1 MAAVLSAV
9 WILLPYIYISS
20 LLSRLHLPVSLQT
33 AVNSKPPRPQLKNLL
48 FVFIFFP
55 KVEVRMTFVPS
66 LTLEGCFYTRALEV
80 ESLRSLKILSE
91 GVRLRAGFTILQIVW
106 TQRMLQSSS
115 HSSSADA
122 CGRIWETKEQY
133 QRQIVTDAPAVWDV
147 IRKTWSLGEAVDDL
161 VSSLTSSY
169 ILFVFVR
176 ESVNEQKTHRST
188 SNTSVGEDNTHSLQV
203 SRQQSA
209 CVNNNSVLCLK
220 SNSSVFRQVPKS
232 LFQLIYP
239 VRTHFHI
246 LAAWFLHNCFFLT
259 EEEHLELEVSEIHQD
274 NIWNNCPHKG
284 WWMVAQQ
291 RWTGAST
298 EDVTDS
304 LCETGCIMSSETD
317 VDKVMHSFSRVGW
330 LTENQVCMRGG
341 TSAKGWGSGRRA
353 QGCDGPVPA
362 FFLLNVRACFIIFT
376 VHLLKWPETIHRL
389 RPGEASLCVSEAPF
403 LLKVWPQRS
412 FCRWIT
418 GQSKC
423 KGLWENKI

>member
-9 WILLPYIYISS
+9 WIPLPYIYISS

-33 AVNSKPPRPQLKNLL
+33 AVNSKVPPIQICFSSSSFSPKLKSEW
-48 FVFIFFP
+48 FVEWCV
-55 KVEVRMTFVPS
+55 VEFVPS

-80 ESLRSLKILSE
+80 ESRRSLKILFE
-91 GVRLRAGFTILQIVW
+91 GVRLRAGFTIIQIVW

-232 LFQLIYP
+232 LFPLIYP

-246 LAAWFLHNCFFLT
+246 LAAWFLHNCFF
-259 EEEHLELEVSEIHQD
+259 
-274 NIWNNCPHKG
+274 
-284 WWMVAQQ
+284 
-291 RWTGAST
+291 
-298 EDVTDS
+298 
-304 LCETGCIMSSETD
+304 
-317 VDKVMHSFSRVGW
+317 
-330 LTENQVCMRGG
+330 
-341 TSAKGWGSGRRA
+341 
-353 QGCDGPVPA
+353 
-362 FFLLNVRACFIIFT
+362 FLLRMNI
-376 VHLLKWPETIHRL
+376 
-389 RPGEASLCVSEAPF
+389 
-403 LLKVWPQRS
+403 
-412 FCRWIT
+412 
-418 GQSKC
+418 
-423 KGLWENKI
+423 